1 MSSGD
6 HRLPCDDSVSVY
18 DITNGSCQMKNLMR
32 ESKSHE
38 KNAFVCRIRI
48 SKALKKPNRFS
59 SNRRL
64 LHHDYTIP
72 ERALI

>member
-18 DITNGSCQMKNLMR
+18 DITNGSCQMENLMR

-48 SKALKKPNRFS
+48 SKS
-59 SNRRL
+59 
-64 LHHDYTIP
+64 P
-72 ERALI
+72 EKA